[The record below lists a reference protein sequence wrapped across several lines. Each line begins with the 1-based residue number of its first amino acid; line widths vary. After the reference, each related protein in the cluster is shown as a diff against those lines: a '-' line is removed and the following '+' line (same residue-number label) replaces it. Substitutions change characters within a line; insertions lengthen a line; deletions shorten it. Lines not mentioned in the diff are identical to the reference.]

1 MGYTPQRSEDE
12 VRIRKQWHDSV
23 YRKMEDQKTVHRQY
37 LGRKLV
43 IPREVT
49 PPAWMSKLLGKTI
62 LEDVRDSDRVLDMGI
77 GSGINAILA
86 ASKSSHVL
94 AVDINP
100 NCIETGQRNAAR
112 NGVASRI
119 EFRESDL
126 FSNVDGKVDLII
138 FDPPFRWFK
147 PRDIREAAVADANF
161 RSMTAFFKVV
171 LDYLNPHG
179 RILIIYGDSGDMNYF
194 RSLID
199 SLNCS
204 KTLVRSR
211 YIERY
216 GRKWGYYVWK
226 LSN

>member
-62 LEDVRDSDRVLDMGI
+62 LEEVRDSDRVLDMGT

-100 NCIETGQRNAAR
+100 YCIETGQRNAAR

-126 FSNVDGKVDLII
+126 FSNVDGKFDLII
-138 FDPPFRWFK
+138 FDPPFR
-147 PRDIREAAVADANF
+147 
-161 RSMTAFFKVV
+161 
-171 LDYLNPHG
+171 
-179 RILIIYGDSGDMNYF
+179 
-194 RSLID
+194 
-199 SLNCS
+199 
-204 KTLVRSR
+204 
-211 YIERY
+211 
-216 GRKWGYYVWK
+216 
-226 LSN
+226 